1 MRRPLAIVGTGVLA
15 LALLGCGKSE
25 AERQAEEATR
35 AAEEAAKGLEE
46 MARGFEALAGG
57 GDPGPAAADPVS
69 FRELQVLFPDLDG
82 WQKGTPT
89 GEQMNVPMRFSQAT
103 VTYTRGDATID
114 ATIVDSAMNQLVL
127 APYSAFLMTGFER
140 DTGSGHEKS
149 VTVAGH
155 PGWERW
161 DREALD
167 GELNA
172 LVNKRFLVQFE
183 GNGISDTKVLHQ
195 LAERT
200 DFRKLA
206 SLK

>member
-1 MRRPLAIVGTGVLA
+1 MRRALKIAVAGVLA
-15 LALLGCGKSE
+15 VTLVGCGKPE
-25 AERQAEEATR
+25 AERQAEQATQ
-35 AAEEAAKGLEE
+35 AAEEAARGLAQ
-46 MARGFEALAGG
+46 MASGFEAFAAAGG
-57 GDPGPAAADPVS
+57 EAAADPVS
-69 FRELQVLFPDLDG
+69 FRELQAIFPELDG

-89 GEQMNVPMRFSQAT
+89 GQQMSTPMRFSQAE
-103 VTYTRGDATID
+103 VTYTRDDATIE

-127 APYSAFLMTGFER
+127 APYSAFLTAGFER
-140 DTGSGHEKS
+140 DTGSGYEKS

-161 DREALD
+161 DREARD

-172 LVNKRFLVQFE
+172 LVNRRYLVSFE
-183 GNGISDTKVLHQ
+183 ANGISDTKVLYQ

-200 DFRKLA
+200 DLARLA